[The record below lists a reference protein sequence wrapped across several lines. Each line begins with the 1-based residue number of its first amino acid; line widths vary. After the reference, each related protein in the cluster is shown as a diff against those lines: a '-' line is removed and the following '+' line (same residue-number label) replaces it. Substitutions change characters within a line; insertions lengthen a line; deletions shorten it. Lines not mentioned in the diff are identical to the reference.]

1 MCCIFFNVQKY
12 GIDDFVEMDY
22 PHHSEVYNMQVKAYG
37 KVNIALDIVGK
48 REDGYHLL
56 RMIMQTVDIYD
67 VLTFKRGVPGIKI
80 TSNKEFVP
88 TDERNLVYRAIELF
102 SKTYNLEP
110 DIEVYIEK
118 NIPVEAGMA
127 GGSTDAAA
135 ALRAMRDMYKPE
147 LSDEELMNLGV
158 KIGADVPYCIIGGT
172 ALCEGIGEVITRLK
186 PFKDKL
192 MVVIKPNFGVST
204 VEAYKGFRLDEV
216 KGHPPVN
223 ELIKEMEQENLK
235 FVAENMG
242 NLLELVT
249 IKSHKEIQEIKD
261 FILGEG
267 ALGAMMSGSGPTV
280 FGFFEDLKKATICA
294 EKLKRKYKEVF
305 VTKTI

>member
-1 MCCIFFNVQKY
+1 
-12 GIDDFVEMDY
+12 
-22 PHHSEVYNMQVKAYG
+22 MQVKAYG

-67 VLTFKRGVPGIKI
+67 ELTFKRGLAGIKI

-88 TDERNLVYRAIELF
+88 MDERNLVYKAIELF
-102 SKTYNLEP
+102 SNTYHIAP
-110 DIEVYIEK
+110 DIEVHIEK

-135 ALRAMRDMYKPE
+135 ALRAMRDLYKPE
-147 LSDEELMNLGV
+147 ISDEELMSLGV

-172 ALCEGIGEVITRLK
+172 ALCEGIGEIITRLK
-186 PFKDKL
+186 PFKEKL
-192 MVVIKPNFGVST
+192 MVVVKPNFGVST
-204 VEAYKGFRLDEV
+204 VEAYKGFKLQEV
-216 KGHPPVN
+216 KEHPPVN
-223 ELIKEMEQENLK
+223 ELIEAMKQENLK

-249 IKSHKEIQEIKD
+249 IKNHKEIQEIKD
-261 FILGEG
+261 FILDEG

-280 FGFFEDLKKATICA
+280 FAFFDDLKKATTCA
-294 EKLKRKYKEVF
+294 EKLKNKYKEVF
-305 VTKTI
+305 ITKTV